1 MICWKPTKFITL
13 TTQGDQDVCI
23 CNCHLP
29 CLLASLPLLLSLLL
43 PQPSGI
49 GDVIYKQFGGVLSL
63 NWSYL
68 MYVMAHHVNNGTS
81 DALCTR
87 MCYLISIVSH
97 SWKD

>member
-29 CLLASLPLLLSLLL
+29 CLLASLPLILSLLL

-49 GDVIYKQFGGVLSL
+49 GHRLQAIWGCFLIKLVIPNV
-63 NWSYL
+63 
-68 MYVMAHHVNNGTS
+68 
-81 DALCTR
+81 
-87 MCYLISIVSH
+87 CYGLPREQ
-97 SWKD
+97 